1 MAAPSQVH
9 IALGY
14 DESHIHVSWQSN
26 APVSN
31 CSARVWYGD
40 TNETLIYSA
49 VPECSTYRITDMCES
64 PANLPSRFLAPG
76 TLHDAVLAVDVLGG
90 TRMVYYRIDGA
101 PKVYAVRVLPKSPY
115 GPQGWTGEY
124 PYSFASFG
132 DLGLA
137 SSYPQAGH
145 TMSMLHT
152 IINATLNVSGSL
164 EDAPSAAPVESPIN
178 YVMLVGDVWY
188 ASGWGTKYKAF
199 MEQIEPVAS
208 VVPWMVGPGNHDTLC
223 TGNNLSLCTFNPP
236 WQLYL
241 HSGGSGG
248 DCGVPYDRHF
258 FMPGVNGTRNNR
270 WYSYDH
276 GPVHMIVLS
285 SEEDMRPGSVQHAFL
300 ESDLALTRS
309 RTPDAWIIVS
319 FHRPIV
325 GASWV
330 ELAPERTPIR
340 QALEPTLVQYGVDI
354 VLSGH
359 VHQYMRPPC
368 RMVNKLCNDN
378 GVFYLTIGNAGPTN
392 TNAIMPFSPW
402 TTSFAHGPTR
412 FDVLNRTHLKGTA
425 YEGESGAII
434 DEFYVTREA
443 LPAPPPTSP
452 PPTPPPPPSP
462 SPPPNPPPLSPSPPS
477 PPPHDGR
484 PARPPLRP
492 PLPSSPQP
500 PVTPPPTP
508 APHWIA
514 SAQASSSPMPYG
526 AIVGSL
532 CGAVTLVVGMALF
545 LRFRPRRGLDSQVML
560 KHTSGVA
567 PPKGAGSTELVMVHE
582 TAPISI

>member
-49 VPECSTYRITDMCES
+49 VPECSTFGSQDMCES

-76 TLHDAVLAVDVLGG
+76 TLHDAVLVLDVLGG

-178 YVMLVGDVWY
+178 YVMLVGDGGM
-188 ASGWGTKYKAF
+188 SGWGTKYSLHGADW
-199 MEQIEPVAS
+199 PVAS
-208 VVPWMVGPGNHDTLC
+208 VVPWMVGPATMTRNARAT
-223 TGNNLSLCTFNPP
+223 TSPCTFNPP

-248 DCGVPYDRHF
+248 DCVPYDIHF
-258 FMPGVNGTRNNR
+258 SCPASTGRATMGGTRTTMA
-270 WYSYDH
+270 S
-276 GPVHMIVLS
+276 PMIVLS
-285 SEEDMRPGSVQHAFL
+285 SKKKTPGLGAACLPRVRSCAHAITHARRV
-300 ESDLALTRS
+300 D
-309 RTPDAWIIVS
+309 
-319 FHRPIV
+319 HRLLPSAHRRGV
-325 GASWV
+325 VV

-340 QALEPTLVQYGVDI
+340 QALEPTLVQYGDI

-359 VHQYMRPPC
+359 VHQYAAAVP
-368 RMVNKLCNDN
+368 N
-378 GVFYLTIGNAGPTN
+378 G
-392 TNAIMPFSPW
+392 
-402 TTSFAHGPTR
+402 
-412 FDVLNRTHLKGTA
+412 
-425 YEGESGAII
+425 E
-434 DEFYVTREA
+434 
-443 LPAPPPTSP
+443 
-452 PPTPPPPPSP
+452 
-462 SPPPNPPPLSPSPPS
+462 
-477 PPPHDGR
+477 
-484 PARPPLRP
+484 
-492 PLPSSPQP
+492 
-500 PVTPPPTP
+500 
-508 APHWIA
+508 
-514 SAQASSSPMPYG
+514 QA
-526 AIVGSL
+526 V
-532 CGAVTLVVGMALF
+532 
-545 LRFRPRRGLDSQVML
+545 Q
-560 KHTSGVA
+560 
-567 PPKGAGSTELVMVHE
+567 
-582 TAPISI
+582 